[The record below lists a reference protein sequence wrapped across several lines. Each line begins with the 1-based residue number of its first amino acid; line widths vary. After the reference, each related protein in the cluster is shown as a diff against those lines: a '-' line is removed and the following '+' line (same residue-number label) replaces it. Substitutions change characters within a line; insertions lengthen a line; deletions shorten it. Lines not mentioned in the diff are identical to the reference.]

1 MVLISSPS
9 LASKM
14 EIHEVKP
21 QDIVEIRRVIAMLK
35 KWATCSFM
43 ALNEEMLTMRIND
56 SQSYPQKL
64 WSDSTL
70 H

>member
-1 MVLISSPS
+1 MILISPLS
-9 LASKM
+9 LAFKM

-35 KWATCSFM
+35 KWARCSFM
-43 ALNEEMLTMRIND
+43 ALNEGMLTMRIND
-56 SQSYPQKL
+56 SQNYPQKL
-64 WSDSTL
+64 WSGSTL